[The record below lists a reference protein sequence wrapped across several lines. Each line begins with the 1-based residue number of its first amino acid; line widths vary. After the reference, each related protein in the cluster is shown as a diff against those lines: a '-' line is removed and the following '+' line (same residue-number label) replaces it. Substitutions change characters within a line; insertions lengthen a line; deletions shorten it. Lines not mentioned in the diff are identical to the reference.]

1 MSACSLSLTYDDW
14 VTQLQKKNYER
25 LQKALDSVMSIRE
38 MTQVQEWRRKAEE
51 GRVVFKGVAFLSF
64 RLLARGRSVI
74 FKRKTSTY
82 FLKKNSLKTPMLV
95 RFSRARI

>member
-51 GRVVFKGVAFLSF
+51 GRVVFQGVAYLSF
-64 RLLARGRSVI
+64 RLLARGRSVT
-74 FKRKTSTY
+74 FKRET
-82 FLKKNSLKTPMLV
+82 
-95 RFSRARI
+95 